1 MLIPPETAVGPSAE
15 VTAEVEVS
23 PWAPLRI
30 QIFRWLWIAGL
41 VSNVGTYMH
50 NVGASWFVGELTR
63 SPTTVALLQTVYAA
77 PGFIFAL
84 VAGALADV
92 IDKRKMLIAV
102 QLLMAVCA
110 ALLGALTLTHNVN
123 VGWLLALTFLI
134 SIGGT
139 FNMPPWSAITPEV
152 VPRDILLPAIALNS
166 VSGNVAQ
173 SLGPAV
179 AGVIIAAAGPGAVF
193 IVNAVSFL
201 AVIVVIW
208 AWHRDAPVTTL
219 PAEHVGSAV
228 RSGVRYVVHSPAL
241 LMVLLRVGCVV
252 AFTSALAALLPI
264 LARTHMHANAGQF
277 GLLEASLGAGAVA
290 IAVVLPRLRKAIG
303 TDGLILAGSILG
315 GVGLIVTAMA
325 TAVPLACVGLA
336 VAGAGQLTAMTTL
349 FAAYQGVLPAW
360 VRGRGLA
367 VVMLIVWVV
376 TSPMA
381 VVWGAIASASSAPMS
396 VGIAGVGMIAVGLVL
411 APFIH
416 VSRMDKDDVTPMPT
430 MLDLAA
436 CEPAPADG
444 PVLVT
449 IEWRVDPVRVT
460 EFTEAMRPI
469 HRLRRRDGAIRW
481 GLFEDVVRPGHML
494 ESFEVASW
502 AEHERQHGR
511 ATAAD
516 ALAQEPARSMLID
529 GDPVVTH
536 LVAPPRPVRPAR
548 QWMSLFGRRSAPP
561 RS

>member
-1 MLIPPETAVGPSAE
+1 MLIPSDTTAVADE
-15 VTAEVEVS
+15 HEVS

-30 QIFRWLWIAGL
+30 KIFRWLWIAGL

-50 NVGASWFVGELTR
+50 NVGASWLVGELTR

-92 IDKRKMLIAV
+92 VDKRKMLITT
-102 QLLMAVCA
+102 QLVMLSCA
-110 ALLGALTLTHNVN
+110 ALLGALTLSHNVN
-123 VGWLLALTFLI
+123 VGWLLGLTFVI
-134 SIGGT
+134 SVGGT
-139 FNMPPWSAITPEV
+139 FNMPPWSSITPEV

-193 IVNAVSFL
+193 IVNAASFL
-201 AVIVVIW
+201 AVVVVVW
-208 AWHRDAPVTTL
+208 AWRREAPVTAL

-241 LMVLLRVGCVV
+241 LMVLVRVAFVV

-264 LARTHMHANAGQF
+264 LARTHMHASASQF

-290 IAVVLPRLRKAIG
+290 IAVVLPRLRRLIG
-303 TDGLILAGSILG
+303 TDGLVVAGSLLG
-315 GVGLIVTAMA
+315 GAGLIIVAVA
-325 TAVPLACVGLA
+325 TSVSLACVGLA
-336 VAGAGQLTAMTTL
+336 IAGAGQLTAMTTL

-381 VVWGAIASASSAPMS
+381 VVWGAIAGASSAPMS
-396 VGIAGVGMIAVGLVL
+396 VGAAGAGLIVAGLAL
-411 APFIH
+411 APIIH
-416 VSRMDKDDVTPMPT
+416 VSHMDREDVTPMPT
-430 MLDLAA
+430 MLDLTA
-436 CEPAPADG
+436 CEPAPTDG

-449 IEWRVDPVRVT
+449 IEWTVDPARVD
-460 EFTEAMRPI
+460 EFAEAMRPV

-481 GLFEDVVRPGHML
+481 GLFEDVARPGRML

-516 ALAQEPARSMLID
+516 AVAQESARSMLID

-536 LVAPPRPVRPAR
+536 LVAPHRVVKPAGR
-548 QWMSLFGRRSAPP
+548 LSIGRRSAPLDSP
-561 RS
+561 DDSQT